1 MDRYKS
7 TKMASI
13 IGIAGNIFLL
23 IIKAIAG
30 FLTNSQAMIGDAL
43 NSAGDIISSLMT
55 FVGNRIASKEADDDH
70 NLGHG
75 KAEYIYSLLISVVML
90 YIAFK
95 LFSSSTSSLFND
107 YNYTYSNI
115 LIIVSIITI
124 IVKYSLYL
132 YTNRLYKKYNNIL
145 LRANSLDHRNDCLLT
160 MMTLIAAASSKLG
173 YIYVD
178 GVVGILVSIWLLLSA
193 ISIFKNSYDILMDK
207 SANEDI
213 RSKVYDILERYP
225 EIKKV
230 NHFNST
236 PVGYQY
242 QVSIT
247 IYVDGAMSTFK
258 SHDIANRLEKDISSL
273 EEVYLSIIHVNPID
287 LNNKKNKKRKK

>member
-1 MDRYKS
+1 MMNRYKS
-7 TKMASI
+7 TKTASI
-13 IGIAGNIFLL
+13 LGIIGNIFLL

-30 FLTNSQAMIGDAL
+30 FITNSQAMIGDAL
-43 NSAGDIISSLMT
+43 NSAGDIVSSLMT
-55 FVGNRIASKEADDDH
+55 FIGNRIASKGADDDH

-75 KAEYIYSLLISVVML
+75 KAEYIYSLLISVIMFF
-90 YIAFK
+90 IAFK
-95 LFSSSTSSLFND
+95 LLSSSTNSLFFD

-124 IVKYSLYL
+124 IVKYSLYV
-132 YTNRLYKKYNNIL
+132 YTNKLYKAHNNIL

-160 MMTLIAAASSKLG
+160 LLTLIAAISSKFGLA
-173 YIYVD
+173 YID
-178 GVVGILVSIWLLLSA
+178 GVVGILVSLWLLVSA
-193 ISIFKNSYDILMDK
+193 ISIFKNSYDVLMDK

-213 RSKVYDILERYP
+213 RSKVYDIIDRYP
-225 EIKKV
+225 EIKRV

-247 IYVDGAMSTFK
+247 IYVDGTMSTFK
-258 SHDIANRLEKDISSL
+258 SHEIANRLEKDITSL
-273 EEVYLSIIHVNPID
+273 EEVYLTIIHVNPID
-287 LNNKKNKKRKK
+287 LSKRKKKK